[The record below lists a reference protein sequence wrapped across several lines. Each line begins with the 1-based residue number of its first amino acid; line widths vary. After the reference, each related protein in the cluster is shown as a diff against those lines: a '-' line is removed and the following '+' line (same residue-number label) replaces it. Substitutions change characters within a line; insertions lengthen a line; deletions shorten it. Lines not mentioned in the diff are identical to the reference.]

1 VPAAPMRRLL
11 LSAALML
18 ALAPAAEATTAP
30 AAGPL
35 ARLRGDVRTVG
46 GDLAAVL
53 RDEVAPSTPERAGYL
68 AALGASSLALERR
81 KESLRGDVLRSDLF
95 ADSGWTQVGGEL
107 GLSRNVEL
115 FAAGLYLGGLGAD
128 LPRTRET
135 GLLIGESLLAAQTG
149 AGLLNYGL
157 AERRP
162 QDGGELRYFQRGG
175 HAASIHVTNTVALA
189 RVLDHQLAAAGR
201 GGRAL
206 PLLRAAVYAIP
217 AVTAWQRLRADQH
230 FLWND
235 VLGGGASLYL
245 TNAVLRAHDRRAPQV
260 AAQSPRVSFFA
271 APSAR
276 SHGGDLLIAMSW

>member
-1 VPAAPMRRLL
+1 MRRLL
-11 LSAALML
+11 RSAALFL
-18 ALAPAAEATTAP
+18 VLPSATAAKAAP

-35 ARLRGDVRTVG
+35 ARLRGDGRTVA
-46 GDLAAVL
+46 GDLATVL

-68 AALGASSLALERR
+68 AALGASALALERR
-81 KESLRGDVLRSDLF
+81 KETLRTDVLRSDLF
-95 ADSGWTQVGGEL
+95 ADSGWTQVGGKL

-135 GLLIGESLLAAQTG
+135 GLLLGESLLAAQAG
-149 AGLLNYGL
+149 AGLLDYGF

-162 QDGGELRYFQRGG
+162 QDGGEMRYFRRGG

-189 RVLDHQLAAAGR
+189 RVLDHQLAASGR

-230 FLWND
+230 FVWND

-245 TNAVLRAHDRRAPQV
+245 TNAVLRAHERRALGV
-260 AAQSPRVSFFA
+260 AAPSARVSLFA

-276 SHGGDLLIAMSW
+276 GRGGELMVAWSW

>member
-1 VPAAPMRRLL
+1 MRRLL
-11 LSAALML
+11 LSAVFML
-18 ALAPAAEATTAP
+18 AFAPAAAATTAP

-35 ARLRGDVRTVG
+35 ARLRSDARTVA
-46 GDLAAVL
+46 GDLSAVV
-53 RDEVAPSTPERAGYL
+53 RDEAAPSTPGRAGYL
-68 AALGASSLALERR
+68 AVLGASSFALEQR
-81 KESLRGDVLRSDLF
+81 KQSLRSDVLRSDVF
-95 ADSGWTQVGGEL
+95 ADSGWTQVGGQL

-115 FAAGLYLGGLGAD
+115 LAAGLYVGGLGAD

-135 GLLIGESLLAAQTG
+135 GLLIGESLLAAQAG

-157 AERRP
+157 SERRP

-189 RVLDHQLAAAGR
+189 RVLDHQLAASGR

-245 TNAVLRAHDRRAPQV
+245 TNAVLRAHDRRAPETV
-260 AAQSPRVSFFA
+260 APRVSLVA
-271 APSAR
+271 APSTR
-276 SHGGDLLIAMSW
+276 SRGGELLVGVSW